1 MYVFGVATSA
11 ETDIVVET
19 LNEGKDWLIFSALTT
34 AVNLNL
40 GLPTLQAVHSNR
52 MLQLNSGGT
61 FENAS
66 GGSGNDIL
74 TGNRLPNRLTGNAG
88 SDQLNG
94 AAGNDVLVGG
104 EGDDLYV
111 FDVALMS
118 EVDTVIETANAG
130 IDTLDFSALTTAV
143 NLNLGTTTIQ
153 DVHTRRTLKLNS
165 GGTVE
170 NATGGSGDDSLTG
183 NFLPNLLSGN
193 DGDDILVG
201 NAGNDRLLGHAGRNI
216 LIGGSGVDLLDGGS
230 NDDILIA
237 GFTLSDASTN
247 ELNDLRTEW
256 SSAADYPTRV
266 ANLRAGVGTSS
277 ASLKATVNV
286 FDDGGEVDSLTGN
299 SGRDWFF
306 AALDDVITDL
316 LASELVDQL

>member
-1 MYVFGVATSA
+1 
-11 ETDIVVET
+11 
-19 LNEGKDWLIFSALTT
+19 
-34 AVNLNL
+34 
-40 GLPTLQAVHSNR
+40 

-88 SDQLNG
+88 SDELNG

-111 FDVALMS
+111 FDVALTS

-201 NAGNDRLLGHAGRNI
+201 NAGNDRLLGNAGRNI